1 MSPSNSK
8 NPIICWCSPVCP
20 AWSARWSFWSEARS
34 PCPASGRPRPAP
46 SRSPFGG
53 SLCLVVGMGIIKG
66 AKLQHLPPPRKFERA
81 FENTVETSPPSRK
94 SMSRPG
100 VAITI
105 SAPFSMSRNWE
116 RCQSLKFDTFDAQWR
131 KVKLSLHHFQCPAT
145 GYMTNLLALRSATID
160 TGVLQ
165 TRRLPELF
173 GHLLIMISSL

>member
-1 MSPSNSK
+1 MMTMSPSNSK

-116 RCQSLKFDTFDAQWR
+116 RCQSLKFDTFDTMTHLTVEKSQTI
-131 KVKLSLHHFQCPAT
+131 PAPFSMSRNWIYEKT
-145 GYMTNLLALRSATID
+145 C
-160 TGVLQ
+160 
-165 TRRLPELF
+165 LPL
-173 GHLLIMISSL
+173 GAPP